1 MRNELFDDPN
11 DWLTEQRKR
20 ESKISAWDIDDAK
33 KLKEEHEKIHSSQ
46 IRYMEKKKNN
56 YDNQKGNYYSSN
68 SSLSKNETLDAVKA
82 FLNVI
87 RAFVSIYFIFV
98 IIQFLIAI
106 VGSGFLEFLLA

>member
-1 MRNELFDDPN
+1 MKNELFDDPN

-20 ESKISAWDIDDAK
+20 ESKTSAWDIDDAK

-46 IRYMEKKKNN
+46 TRYIEKKKGNYGNQKNN
-56 YDNQKGNYYSSN
+56 YHSSN
-68 SSLSKNETLDAVKA
+68 SSLGKNETLDAVKA

-87 RAFVSIYFIFV
+87 RTFVSIYFIFV

-106 VGSGFLEFLLA
+106 IGSGFFEFLLA

>member
-1 MRNELFDDPN
+1 MKNELFDDPN

-46 IRYMEKKKNN
+46 IRYREKNN
-56 YDNQKGNYYSSN
+56 YDNQKSNYYSSN
-68 SSLSKNETLDAVKA
+68 SSLSKSETLDAVKA

-87 RAFVSIYFIFV
+87 RTFVSIYFIFV

-106 VGSGFLEFLLA
+106 IGSGFLEFLLA